1 MTDSLSATDAR
12 FLRDLGK
19 IQTKMER
26 AQRQVTSGK
35 RIFDASD
42 EPDGIS
48 PLLSTRSEL
57 AANSQLKTNLGRTK
71 AEVDSAESGIQ
82 QAVKVLERAR
92 VVAGQAQTDFNS
104 DSTLK
109 SLSIEAGD
117 LTQQLLG
124 VANLASEGRFIFA
137 GNSDTTLPFDFDPSF
152 ATVTPYA
159 GSAASRQSLY
169 PGGNPFDIAHA
180 GDTIFDN
187 PGSDS
192 AGVSRSA
199 FAALRQLKVAL
210 EAKDLGAVKL
220 SMQAIEASF
229 SHVSSELSFY
239 GEAQKRVYQAT
250 ADAGATELRLQTQI
264 DRLENSDITQS
275 ILDMQQAQ
283 FAQKAALEIR
293 GQRPRTTLFDYL
305 G

>member
-1 MTDSLSATDAR
+1 MTDSLSSTDIR

-19 IQTKMER
+19 IQAKMER
-26 AQRQVTSGK
+26 AQREVSSGK
-35 RIFDASD
+35 RIFSASD

-48 PLLSTRSEL
+48 PLLSTRAEL
-57 AANSQLKTNLGRTK
+57 AANAQLKTNLGRTK
-71 AEVDSAESGIQ
+71 AEVDSAEGGLQ

-92 VVAGQAQTDFNS
+92 VLAGQAQSDFNS

-109 SLSIEAGD
+109 SLSVEAGD

-124 VANLASEGRFIFA
+124 VANLASEGRYIFA
-137 GNSDTTLPFDFDPSF
+137 GNTDTVQPFDFDTAAS
-152 ATVTPYA
+152 TVTPYA

-169 PGGNPFDIAHA
+169 PGGNPFTIAHA

-187 PGSDS
+187 SGTDS
-192 AGVSRSA
+192 NGISKSA
-199 FAALRQLKVAL
+199 FAALQQLTAAL
-210 EAKDLGAVKL
+210 NTKDLAGVKS

-229 SHVSSELSFY
+229 SHVSAELSFY
-239 GEAQKRVYQAT
+239 GEAQKRVYEAT
-250 ADAGATELRLQTQI
+250 AEVSAKDLRLTTQLARQE
-264 DRLENSDITQS
+264 DSDATQS

>member
-26 AQRQVTSGK
+26 AQREVTSGK
-35 RIFDASD
+35 RIFAASD

-71 AEVDSAESGIQ
+71 AEVDTAESGLQ

-92 VVAGQAQTDFNS
+92 VLAGQAQTDFNS

-109 SLSIEAGD
+109 FLSAEAGD
-117 LTQQLLG
+117 LSKQLLG
-124 VANLASEGRFIFA
+124 VANLTNEGRYIFA
-137 GNSDTTLPFDFDPSF
+137 GNSDANLPFDYDPN
-152 ATVTPYA
+152 ADTVTPYA
-159 GSAASRQSLY
+159 GSATSRQSLY

-192 AGVSRSA
+192 SGAPKSA
-199 FAALRQLKVAL
+199 FAALRQFKSAL
-210 EAKDLGAVKL
+210 DAKDLVAVKV

-229 SHVSSELSFY
+229 THVSSELSFY
-239 GEAQKRVYQAT
+239 GEAQRRVYEAT
-250 ADAGATELRLQTQI
+250 AEVGATDLRLQTQI

-275 ILDMQQAQ
+275 ILEMQQAQ